1 MSLRPLE
8 AWLLTAAVLCF
19 AGCAAR
25 PSAADLRSPSH
36 DYPAPPRTTADGEVL
51 GADRKPVTDA
61 IGNTRPPERKPE
73 PGQ

>member
-1 MSLRPLE
+1 MRLRQLE
-8 AWLLTAAVLCF
+8 ALLAIAGISCVAA
-19 AGCAAR
+19 CAPR
-25 PSAADLRSPSH
+25 PSSAELRSPSQ

-73 PGQ
+73 PAK